1 MEWRGNGLVTG
12 SILAIA
18 GIKCEYLVPM
28 LWLMMED
35 VAGSAPPYILEVVL
49 APDSF
54 GYMILFAYVGTVTI
68 LFDGVNDTVE
78 ATVIMSP
85 AEEGISLIGMEMLFS
100 PMPPPS
106 AKRTGIPDW
115 DEIYCFV
122 GICAMNCG
130 WGRI

>member
-1 MEWRGNGLVTG
+1 
-12 SILAIA
+12 
-18 GIKCEYLVPM
+18 M

-54 GYMILFAYVGTVTI
+54 GYMILFAYVGTVII

-85 AEEGISLIGMEMLFS
+85 TEEEISLIGMEMLLS
-100 PMPPPS
+100 PIPPPS
-106 AKRTGIPDW
+106 VKRTGIPDW

-122 GICAMNCG
+122 GICAINCG
-130 WGRI
+130 WGSI